1 VFSITRQC
9 LQVDL
14 LPRMRIV
21 QSSAESAGQVYV
33 PFVNWTLCVLT
44 IALAIGFGSSDA
56 LAGAYGVGV
65 SITMLIDSVLMIVLL
80 VATHRR
86 GWRWAVA
93 ALGAIVLLEALFVA
107 GNLQKLAAGGWFP
120 LAFGLLVFWLLNT
133 WREGRESMRRLT
145 QREDC
150 PLQEFRQLVDRLQP
164 TVIGGT
170 AVFLSSNP
178 DDLPRTLVRNL
189 RANRVLHTLTIVM
202 TVDVA
207 PVPHVLVGSRCR
219 ITELMPG
226 LVRVQ
231 SRVGFM
237 DPIDVPQM
245 MREVQKVY
253 REIVPPEVRYVIGRD
268 DITTTGRSRMS
279 VLQKAVFAFMS
290 RNAEFAGSHL
300 GIPANMIL
308 ESGAQVEL

>member
-1 VFSITRQC
+1 
-9 LQVDL
+9 
-14 LPRMRIV
+14 
-21 QSSAESAGQVYV
+21 
-33 PFVNWTLCVLT
+33 
-44 IALAIGFGSSDA
+44 
-56 LAGAYGVGV
+56 
-65 SITMLIDSVLMIVLL
+65 
-80 VATHRR
+80 
-86 GWRWAVA
+86 
-93 ALGAIVLLEALFVA
+93 
-107 GNLQKLAAGGWFP
+107 
-120 LAFGLLVFWLLNT
+120 
-133 WREGRESMRRLT
+133 MRRLT

-268 DITTTGRSRMS
+268 DIVTTGRSRMS